1 MFRFAVNQ
9 PVIVVVAI
17 LILCL
22 LGVLA
27 VFQVPVQMI
36 PDIEARVLTVETRW
50 PGATPQD
57 IEKEIIIEQE
67 EYLRRIPGLERI
79 TSVASTAS
87 AEIELEFPLGVDVNE
102 ALILVNNALSQVPAY
117 PENVDEP
124 SISTS
129 SVSDNPFMFFS
140 VRPVP
145 GNPMNLDIRTQQDFV
160 EDHVRTRLEQVPGV
174 STVGANG
181 GGERQI
187 RIRVDADKLAQRR
200 LQLID
205 VRNAIRARN
214 QDVSGGDVD
223 SGKRRF
229 LVRTIGRFSSLPEI
243 RNLIISR
250 DGDALVR
257 LGDVAT
263 VDLEYA
269 EIRNFAYTFSEPM
282 IGMRLRKEIGAN
294 VIEVKAAVLAA
305 MQEMNDGILAERGMR
320 ITLSSD
326 DVVYVVEAVTVVWRN
341 LIIGALLA
349 TVVMFL
355 FLRSMGA
362 TLIGAAGIPICT
374 IAAFLGLL
382 MTGRTINVISLAG
395 VAFAIG
401 MTLDN
406 NIVVLENIYRHM
418 SQGKKRLQAAV
429 DGATEVWPAVLAST
443 LTTVFV
449 FLPIVFIADEAGQL
463 YSDIAIAI
471 AASIIMSLIVA
482 VTLVPTATGRY
493 LHVPESSGSK
503 LAAMGV
509 RFRERVVGAV
519 TWITASVQRR
529 VGLIAAALATAGLIL
544 WLLTPPAEYLPE
556 GEESKV
562 FALMFAPPG
571 YNIDTMREV
580 YADVDSTFNPHFG
593 ADPADFAAGRSDVPA
608 IRGNVAFIS
617 SGQVFY
623 LIEATDRAHTDA
635 LMAKASETIG
645 NKPGLIAFANRGSI
659 FAGNSGGTRSINV
672 DISAPDLTTLFDAG
686 FAAFLKAR
694 GLFDRPQVRPVPSNL
709 TMGQPMLEILPDWE
723 RAAELGVDTASLGY
737 TIWAY
742 ADGAFVDEF
751 FLNDDKIDM
760 FLYGAEGRLRQPA
773 EIDQVSVHTAN
784 GSTVPLSSIVE
795 VRETVNTETIRRVD
809 GERTVTLQI
818 VPPRQVPLETAV
830 DRVRDEIVLGMKANG
845 EVPASVSMSISG
857 ASDRMATTREALSG
871 NFAVAVL
878 IAYLLLVAVFS
889 HWGYPLLIM
898 LSIPIGISGGLVGLW
913 LLNLFGGFLPVLGLA
928 GFTQP
933 FDLITMLGFLVLIG
947 TVVNNPILIVE
958 RALKNFHEAGL
969 NAQTAVL
976 EAVSA
981 RIRPIMMSM
990 ITTVIGLSPL
1000 VFFPGSGT
1008 ELYRGLGAIVLF
1020 GLLFSSLV
1028 TLTFIPSLLSLILE
1042 RVLEHGDRARVGSVQ
1057 LDGGQLDGEQLD
1069 GG

>member
-1 MFRFAVNQ
+1 MFKFAVNQ
-9 PVIVVVAI
+9 PVIVVVGV

-22 LGVLA
+22 MGILA

-36 PDIEARVLTVETRW
+36 PDIEPRVLTVETRW

-57 IEKEIIIEQE
+57 VEKEILVEQE

-79 TSVASTAS
+79 VSVASTAR
-87 AEIELEFPLGVDVNE
+87 AEIELEFPLGVDINE

-140 VRPVP
+140 VKPVP
-145 GNPMNLDIRTQQDFV
+145 GNPMNVDILTQQDFV
-160 EDHVRTRLEQVPGV
+160 DDHVRTRLEQVSGV
-174 STVGANG
+174 SAVSASG

-187 RIRVDADKLAQRR
+187 RIRVDPDKLAQRQLR
-200 LQLID
+200 LVD

-214 QDVSGGDVD
+214 RDVSGGDVD

-250 DGDALVR
+250 EGDSLVR
-257 LGDVAT
+257 LRDVAT

-269 EIRNFAYTFSEPM
+269 EIRNYAYSFSEPM
-282 IGMRLRKEIGAN
+282 ISMRLRKEIGAN
-294 VIEVKAAVLAA
+294 VIEVKQAVLAA
-305 MQEMNDGILAERGMR
+305 MVEMNEGILAERG
-320 ITLSSD
+320 LYVALGSD
-326 DVVYVVEAVTVVWRN
+326 DVVYVVEAVQVVWRN
-341 LIIGALLA
+341 LLIGAILA
-349 TVVMFL
+349 TIVMYL
-355 FLRSMGA
+355 FLRSAGA

-382 MTGRTINVISLAG
+382 VTGRTINVISLAG

-406 NIVVLENIYRHM
+406 NIVVLENIYRHL
-418 SQGKKRLQAAV
+418 SQGKNRIQAAL
-429 DGATEVWPAVLAST
+429 DGVSEVWPAVLAST

-449 FLPIVFIADEAGQL
+449 FLPVVFIADEAGQL

-471 AASIIMSLIVA
+471 AASIVMSLLVA
-482 VTLVPTATGRY
+482 VTLVPTASGRY
-493 LHVPESSGSK
+493 LKVYQAPESRSAALGGRLKDQIVGSVAW
-503 LAAMGV
+503 L
-509 RFRERVVGAV
+509 
-519 TWITASVQRR
+519 TASATRR
-529 VGLIAAALATAGLIL
+529 VGVVAGSLAGAGLIL
-544 WLLTPPAEYLPE
+544 VFLMPAAEYLPE

-580 YADVDSTFNPHFG
+580 YEDVDRTFNPHFG
-593 ADPADFAAGRSDVPA
+593 ADPAEYASGRADVPA
-608 IRGNVAFIS
+608 IRANVAGVS

-623 LIEATDRAHTDA
+623 LIEATDRAQTDA
-635 LMAKASETIG
+635 LMAKASQTIG
-645 NKPGLIAFANRGSI
+645 DKPGLLAFANRGSI

-672 DISAPDLTTLFDAG
+672 DISAPELTTLFDAG
-686 FAAFLKAR
+686 MAAFIQAR

-709 TMGQPMLEILPDWE
+709 TMGQPMLEVLPDWE
-723 RAAELGVDTASLGY
+723 RAAELGVNTANLGY

-742 ADGAFVDEF
+742 SDGAFVDEF

-760 FLYGAEGRLRQPA
+760 FLYATQERLQQPSG
-773 EIDQVSVHTAN
+773 IDQLSVHTAN

-795 VRETVNTETIRRVD
+795 IRETVNTETIRRVN
-809 GERTVTLQI
+809 GERTVTVQI
-818 VPPRQVPLETAV
+818 VPPREVPLEIAV
-830 DRVRDEIVLGMKANG
+830 DRVRGEIVVGMKARG
-845 EVPASVSMSISG
+845 EVPASVNMSISG
-857 ASDRMATTREALSG
+857 ASDSLATTRSALTE
-871 NFAVAVL
+871 NFVVAVL

-889 HWGYPLLIM
+889 HWGYPLVIM

-913 LLNLFGGFLPVLGLA
+913 LLNLVGEAMPSIGLA

-958 RALKNFHEAGL
+958 RSLRNHAEH
-969 NAQTAVL
+969 AQDPRSAVL
-976 EAVSA
+976 DAVST
-981 RIRPIMMSM
+981 RVRPIMMSM

-1008 ELYRGLGAIVLF
+1008 ELYRGLGAIVMF
-1020 GLLFSSLV
+1020 GLLISSLV
-1028 TLTFIPSLLSLILE
+1028 TLTLIPSILLLILE
-1042 RVLEHGDRARVGSVQ
+1042 RRRPLQAQVE
-1057 LDGGQLDGEQLD
+1057 GGG
-1069 GG
+1069 

>member
-1 MFRFAVNQ
+1 MFRFAVHQ

-22 LGVLA
+22 LGALS

-57 IEKEIIIEQE
+57 VEKEIIVEQE

-87 AEIELEFPLGVDVNE
+87 AEIELEFPLGVDINE
-102 ALILVNNALSQVPAY
+102 ALILVNNALSQVPTY

-129 SVSDNPFMFFS
+129 SVSDNPFMFFAI
-140 VRPVP
+140 RPVL
-145 GNPMNLDIRTQQDFV
+145 GNPMNVDIRTQQDFV
-160 EDHVRTRLEQVPGV
+160 DDYVRTRLEQVTGV
-174 STVGANG
+174 SNVGATG
-181 GGERQI
+181 GGARQI
-187 RIRVDADKLAQRR
+187 RIRVDADKLAQRG
-200 LQLID
+200 LQLTD

-229 LVRTIGRFSSLPEI
+229 LVRTIGRFTSLPEI
-243 RNLIISR
+243 RSLIVSR
-250 DGDALVR
+250 EGDSLVR

-263 VDLEYA
+263 VELEYA
-269 EIRNFAYTFSEPM
+269 EIRSVAYTFSEPM
-282 IGMRLRKEIGAN
+282 IGMRLRKEVGAN

-305 MQEMNDGILAERGMR
+305 MEEMNQGILAERGLR
-320 ITLSSD
+320 VTLGSD
-326 DVVYVVEAVTVVWRN
+326 DVVYVVEAVSVVWRN
-341 LIIGALLA
+341 LLIGAVFA
-349 TVVMFL
+349 TLVMFL

-382 MTGRTINVISLAG
+382 VTGRTINVISLAG

-406 NIVVLENIYRHM
+406 NIVVLENIYRHL
-418 SQGKKRLQAAV
+418 SQGKERLRAAV
-429 DGATEVWPAVLAST
+429 DGVTEVWPAVLAST

-449 FLPIVFIADEAGQL
+449 FLPIVFIEDEAGQL

-471 AASIIMSLIVA
+471 AASIIMSLLVA
-482 VTLVPTATGRY
+482 ITLVPTASGRY
-493 LHVPESSGSK
+493 LNVPDTTGSR
-503 LAAMGV
+503 LAAFGA
-509 RFRERVVGAV
+509 RFRDRIVRLVN
-519 TWITASVQRR
+519 WLIASVWRR
-529 VGLIAAALATAGLIL
+529 IAMIGAALTTAVLIL
-544 WLLTPPAEYLPE
+544 LFLTPPAEYLPE

-571 YNIDTMREV
+571 YNIETMQDI
-580 YADVDSTFNPHFG
+580 YKDVDKTFNPHFG
-593 ADPADFAAGRSDVPA
+593 GDPSDFASGLTDVPA
-608 IRGNVAFIS
+608 IKGNVAFVS

-623 LIEATDRAHTDA
+623 LLEATDRAQTDA
-635 LMAKASETIG
+635 LMTKASQTIG
-645 NKPGLIAFANRGSI
+645 DKPGLIAFANRGSI

-672 DISAPDLTTLFDAG
+672 DISAPELTTLFDAG
-686 FAAFLKAR
+686 LAAFLKAR

-742 ADGAFVDEF
+742 SDGAFVDEF

-760 FLYGAEGRLRQPA
+760 FLYGSQGRLQQPS
-773 EIDQVSVHTAN
+773 EIDEISVHTAN

-795 VRETVNTETIRRVD
+795 VKQTVNTETIRRVD
-809 GERTVTLQI
+809 GERTVTLRI
-818 VPPRQVPLETAV
+818 VPPRDVPLETAINK
-830 DRVRDEIVLGMKANG
+830 VRNEIVVGMKASG
-845 EVPASVSMSISG
+845 EVPASVSMGISG
-857 ASDRMATTREALSG
+857 ASDAMATTRAALSG

-898 LSIPIGISGGLVGLW
+898 LSIPIGVSGGLVGLW
-913 LLNLFGGFLPVLGLA
+913 LLNMVGTAAPMFGMA
-928 GFTQP
+928 AFTQP

-958 RALKNFHEAGL
+958 RTLRNFRELG
-969 NAQTAVL
+969 QDPQSAVL
-976 EAVSA
+976 DAVRS

-1020 GLLFSSLV
+1020 GLLFSSLI

-1042 RVLEHGDRARVGSVQ
+1042 RSHRFSVPATES
-1057 LDGGQLDGEQLD
+1057 GG
-1069 GG
+1069 

>member
-1 MFRFAVNQ
+1 MFQFAVQ
-9 PVIVVVAI
+9 RPVIVVVAI

-22 LGVLA
+22 LGVLS

-36 PDIEARVLTVETRW
+36 PDIEARVLTVDTRW

-57 IEKEIIIEQE
+57 VEKEIIVEQE

-79 TSVASTAS
+79 VSVASTAR
-87 AEIELEFPLGVDVNE
+87 AEIELEFPLGVDINE

-129 SVSDNPFMFFS
+129 SASDNPFMFFA

-145 GNPMNLDIRTQQDFV
+145 GNPMNVDIRTQQDFV
-160 EDHVRTRLEQVPGV
+160 DDYVRTRLEQVPGV
-174 STVGANG
+174 SNVGATG

-187 RIRVDADKLAQRR
+187 RIRVDPDKLAQRQ

-229 LVRTIGRFSSLPEI
+229 LVRTIGRFTTLQEI
-243 RNLIISR
+243 RDLIISR
-250 DGDALVR
+250 QGDSLVR

-269 EIRNFAYTFSEPM
+269 ELRSVAYTFSEPM

-294 VIEVKAAVLAA
+294 VIEVKASVLQA
-305 MQEMNDGILAERGMR
+305 MEDMNQGILADRGLH
-320 ITLSSD
+320 ITLGSD
-326 DVVYVVEAVTVVWRN
+326 DVVYVVEAVQVVWRN
-341 LIIGALLA
+341 LVIGAVFA
-349 TVVMFL
+349 TLVMFL

-382 MTGRTINVISLAG
+382 LTGRTINVISLAG

-406 NIVVLENIYRHM
+406 NIVVLENIYRHLSM
-418 SQGKKRLQAAV
+418 GKERLPAAI
-429 DGATEVWPAVLAST
+429 DGVTEVWPAVLAST

-471 AASIIMSLIVA
+471 AASIIMSLLVA
-482 VTLVPTATGRY
+482 ITLVPTASSRF
-493 LHVPESSGSK
+493 LHVADSSSARLSLLG
-503 LAAMGV
+503 A
-509 RFRERVVGAV
+509 RFRDKIVDVVAWL
-519 TWITASVQRR
+519 TTSVRR
-529 VGLIAAALATAGLIL
+529 RLTFIGGTLATALLIL
-544 WLLTPPAEYLPE
+544 LFLTPAAEYLPE

-571 YNIDTMREV
+571 YNIKTMEEV
-580 YADVDSTFNPHFG
+580 YADVDSTFSPHFG
-593 ADPADFAAGRSDVPA
+593 ADPEEFSSGRTDVPA

-617 SGQVFY
+617 AGQVFY
-623 LIEATDRAHTDA
+623 LVEATDRAQTDA
-635 LMAKASETIG
+635 LMAKASQTIDD
-645 NKPGLIAFANRGSI
+645 KPGLIAFANRGSI

-672 DISAPDLTTLFDAG
+672 DISAPELTTLFDAG
-686 FAAFLKAR
+686 LAAFLKSRA
-694 GLFDRPQVRPVPSNL
+694 LFDRPQVRPVPSNL
-709 TMGQPMLEILPDWE
+709 TMGQPMLEIMPDWE
-723 RAAELGVDTASLGY
+723 RAAELGVNTSGLGY

-742 ADGAFVDEF
+742 SDGAFVDEF

-760 FLYGAEGRLRQPA
+760 FLYGSDGRISQPS
-773 EIDQVSVHTAN
+773 EIDQISVHTAN

-830 DRVRDEIVLGMKANG
+830 EKVRNEIVLGMKENG

-857 ASDRMATTREALSG
+857 ASDQMATTRGALSG
-871 NFAVAVL
+871 NFAVAIL

-898 LSIPIGISGGLVGLW
+898 LSIPIGVSGGLVGIW
-913 LLNLFGGFLPVLGLA
+913 LLNVIGGVLPSIGLA

-958 RALKNFHEAGL
+958 RGLRNFRERSL
-969 NAQTAVL
+969 NAHDAVL
-976 EAVSA
+976 DAVSA

-1028 TLTFIPSLLSLILE
+1028 TLTFIPSLLSLILGRVE
-1042 RVLEHGDRARVGSVQ
+1042 RIPTTALEQ
-1057 LDGGQLDGEQLD
+1057 T
-1069 GG
+1069 

>member
-1 MFRFAVNQ
+1 MFKFAVNR
-9 PVIVVVAI
+9 PVIVTVAI

-22 LGVLA
+22 LGGLS

-57 IEKEIIIEQE
+57 IEKEIIVEQE

-79 TSVASTAS
+79 TSVAGTAS
-87 AEIELEFPLGVDVNE
+87 AEIELEFPLGVDINE
-102 ALILVNNALSQVPAY
+102 ALILVNNALSQVPSY

-129 SVSDNPFMFFS
+129 SASDNPFMFFA

-145 GNPMNLDIRTQQDFV
+145 GNPMNVDIRTQQDFV
-160 EDHVRTRLEQVPGV
+160 DDFVRTRLEQVPGV
-174 STVGANG
+174 SNVGATG

-187 RIRVDADKLAQRR
+187 RIRVDADKLAQRG

-205 VRNAIRARN
+205 IRNAIRARN
-214 QDVSGGDVD
+214 QDVSGGDVN
-223 SGKRRF
+223 SGKRRY
-229 LVRTIGRFSSLPEI
+229 LVRTIGRFTSLADI
-243 RNLIISR
+243 RNLIVSR
-250 DGDALVR
+250 QGDALVR
-257 LGDVAT
+257 LQDVAT

-269 EIRNFAYTFSEPM
+269 EIRSVAYTFSEPM
-282 IGMRLRKEIGAN
+282 IGMRLRKEVGAN
-294 VIEVKAAVLAA
+294 VIEVKAAVLDA
-305 MQEMNDGILAERGMR
+305 MAEMNAGMLAERGLHV
-320 ITLSSD
+320 TLGSD
-326 DVVYVVEAVTVVWRN
+326 DVVYVVEAVSVVWRN
-341 LIIGALLA
+341 LMIGAVLA
-349 TVVMFL
+349 TLVMFL
-355 FLRSMGA
+355 FLRSWGA
-362 TLIGAAGIPICT
+362 TMIGAVGIPICT

-382 MTGRTINVISLAG
+382 LTGRTINVISLAG

-406 NIVVLENIYRHM
+406 NIVVLENIYRHL
-418 SQGKKRLQAAV
+418 SQGKQRLQAAV
-429 DGATEVWPAVLAST
+429 DGVTEVWPAVLAST

-463 YSDIAIAI
+463 YSDIAVAI
-471 AASIIMSLIVA
+471 AASIVMSLLVA
-482 VTLVPTATGRY
+482 VTLVPTASGRY
-493 LHVPESSGSK
+493 LTVADQGASR
-503 LAAMGV
+503 LASFGR
-509 RFRERVVGAV
+509 RFRERVVSLVA
-519 TWITASVQRR
+519 WLISSVSRR
-529 VGLIAAALATAGLIL
+529 LALVAGTLTTAALILIFL
-544 WLLTPPAEYLPE
+544 MPPAEYLPE

-571 YNIDTMREV
+571 YNIETMEEV
-580 YADVDSTFNPHFG
+580 YSDVDQTFSPHFN
-593 ADPADFAAGRSDVPA
+593 ADPADFATGRTDVPA

-623 LIEATDRAHTDA
+623 LVEATDRAHTDA
-635 LMAKASETIG
+635 LMNKASQTIG
-645 NKPGLIAFANRGSI
+645 DKPGLLAFANRGSI

-672 DISAPDLTTLFDAG
+672 DISAPDLQTLFSAG
-686 FAAFLKAR
+686 MSAFRQAR
-694 GLFDRPQVRPVPSNL
+694 GLFERPQVRPVPSNL

-723 RAAELGVDTASLGY
+723 RAAELGVDTGSLGY

-742 ADGAFVDEF
+742 SDGAFVDEF

-760 FLYGAEGRLRQPA
+760 FLYGAQGRLEHPSD
-773 EIDQVSVHTAN
+773 IDQISVHTN
-784 GSTVPLSSIVE
+784 RGSTVPLSSIVDIKQ
-795 VRETVNTETIRRVD
+795 TVNTEMIRRVD
-809 GERTVTLQI
+809 GERTVTLRI
-818 VPPRQVPLETAV
+818 IPPRQVPLETAV
-830 DRVRDEIVLGMKANG
+830 ARVREEIVVGMKARG

-857 ASDRMATTREALSG
+857 ASDRMATTRQALSG
-871 NFAVAVL
+871 NFAVAIL

-913 LLNLFGGFLPVLGLA
+913 LLNGVGASMPMLGMA
-928 GFTQP
+928 SFTQP

-958 RALKNFHEAGL
+958 LTLRNLRELGKDTHS
-969 NAQTAVL
+969 AVL
-976 EAVSA
+976 DAVRA

-990 ITTVIGLSPL
+990 ITTVFGLSPL
-1000 VFFPGSGT
+1000 VFYPGSGT

-1020 GLLFSSLV
+1020 GLLFSTLI

-1042 RVLEHGDRARVGSVQ
+1042 RRTAPRGLAAAES
-1057 LDGGQLDGEQLD
+1057 GG
-1069 GG
+1069 